1 MKEITKYS
9 TNSGKTRYK
18 FTVYAGKDG
27 TTGKSII
34 IRKQGFKTLKQAKQ
48 ALLNVQQAILNGD
61 YLPISEKR
69 LTYKELFIEWWAVY
83 EKSVKQS
90 TAFSCKI
97 IFNKSILPYFGSKYI
112 DKITLVD
119 CQRWAN
125 KLAND
130 SPASFKETKA
140 RASRVLDYA
149 IKLGMLTR
157 NPFKLITMPKTQK
170 KKEKQE
176 NFYTKEELFRFLQQ
190 AKKSSFQKY
199 AMFRLLAFS
208 GMRKGELLALNWAD
222 IDFKAGT
229 VSINKTL
236 SRDAS
241 GKTCINDTPKTA
253 SSTRIVTLDSE
264 TMAVL
269 KEWRRRQ
276 LSNVIYLGQSK
287 DNLVF
292 YNSFTGVHFSLVTL
306 NDWASSIAKQ
316 AGIKSIT
323 PHGFRHTHASLCF
336 AAGLSMQDVK
346 ERLGHSSITM
356 TMDIYT
362 HVTQKQSK
370 AGAEK
375 LARFAGF

>member
-1 MKEITKYS
+1 MKEIIKYS
-9 TNSGKTRYK
+9 TASGKARYK
-18 FTVYAGKDG
+18 FTVYAGKDE

-69 LTYKELFIEWWAVY
+69 LTYKELFGEWWALY
-83 EKSVKQS
+83 ENSVKPS
-90 TAFSCKI
+90 TVYSCRSAF
-97 IFNKSILPYFGSKYI
+97 NRQILPYFGSKYI
-112 DKITLVD
+112 DKISVID
-119 CQRWAN
+119 CQRWLN
-125 KLAND
+125 KLAAEC
-130 SPASFKETKA
+130 PTTFKETKA
-140 RASRVLDYA
+140 RAARVLDYA

-157 NPFKLITMPKTQK
+157 NPFKLVTMPKVQK
-170 KKEKQE
+170 KERPE
-176 NFYTKEELFRFLQQ
+176 NFYTKDELRRFLEQ
-190 AKKSSFQKY
+190 AKKESYQKY

-208 GMRKGELLALNWAD
+208 GMRKGELMALTWPD
-222 IDFKAGT
+222 INFNSGT

-236 SRDAS
+236 SRDAKS
-241 GKTCINDTPKTA
+241 KKCINDTPKTS
-253 SSTRIVTLDSE
+253 SSTRIVPLDAE

-269 KEWRRRQ
+269 GEWRRRQ
-276 LSNVIYLGQSK
+276 LNNVIYLGTSK

-292 YNSFTGVHFSLVTL
+292 SNPVTGKYYAQKAL
-306 NDWASSIAKQ
+306 NEWTKKIARA
-316 AGIKSIT
+316 AGVKAIT

-362 HVTQKQSK
+362 HVTREQSK

>member
-1 MKEITKYS
+1 MKEIIKY
-9 TNSGKTRYK
+9 TTASGKARYK
-18 FTVYAGKDG
+18 FTVYAGKDE
-27 TTGKSII
+27 TTGKSIV

-48 ALLNVQQAILNGD
+48 ALLDVQQAILNGD

-69 LTYKELFIEWWAVY
+69 LTYQELFAEWWAIY

-90 TAFSCKI
+90 TAYSCKI
-97 IFNKSILPYFGSKYI
+97 IFKKRVLPYFGSKYI
-112 DKITLVD
+112 DKISVIE
-119 CQRWAN
+119 CQRWLN
-125 KLAND
+125 KLAAEY
-130 SPASFKETKA
+130 PTSFKETKA

-157 NPFKLITMPKTQK
+157 NPFKLVTMPKTQK
-170 KKEKQE
+170 KERPE
-176 NFYTKEELFRFLQQ
+176 NFYTKEELRRFLEQ
-190 AKKSSFQKY
+190 AKKESYQKY
-199 AMFRLLAFS
+199 AIFRLLAFS
-208 GMRKGELLALNWAD
+208 GMRKGELLALNWGD
-222 IDFKAGT
+222 IDFSAGT

-241 GKTCINDTPKTA
+241 GKACINDTPKTS
-253 SSTRIVTLDSE
+253 SSTRIVTLDAE

-269 KEWRRRQ
+269 GEWRRRQ
-276 LSNVIYLGQSK
+276 LNNVIYLGTSK

-292 YNSFTGVHFSLVTL
+292 PNPVTSRHYNQVSFNQWSK
-306 NDWASSIAKQ
+306 NIAKL
-316 AGIKSIT
+316 AGVKAIT

-362 HVTQKQSK
+362 HITQKQSR